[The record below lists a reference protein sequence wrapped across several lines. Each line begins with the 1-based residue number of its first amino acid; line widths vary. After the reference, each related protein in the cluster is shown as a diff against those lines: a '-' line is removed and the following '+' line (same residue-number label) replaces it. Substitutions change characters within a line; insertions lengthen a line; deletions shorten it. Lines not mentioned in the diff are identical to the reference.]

1 MLNAFGFAPMW
12 VRWIHSLISSTF
24 FSILINGIPSKP
36 FSPTRGI
43 RQGDPLS
50 PFLFVLMAE
59 GLGRLIKHAL
69 LSQHLKGLSIHNT
82 PAITHQQFVDD
93 NMLFGYPSVQEAA
106 SFKSILKVFSDASG
120 TSINKAKSQIFF
132 FHTSPIIQ
140 CDVARILGFSIASLP
155 SKYLGAPLID
165 SAIKHASW
173 RKLLEKPETRLSL
186 WTYRA
191 LNMASRL
198 TLIKVVLQAMPLYLF
213 SILAAPKWVLKRI
226 RDLQHNFLWGTN
238 GTNRKWALVKWSTA
252 YKPKAKG
259 GLGLRD
265 PSHSNEIMGARIWW
279 QWLTTPNKPWGVIWT
294 AKYANHRPSE
304 ELIRFTPMEKGSLMW
319 NAASEHYKLIQKHG
333 FWEIR
338 GGNKARF
345 WTDAWNQLPNLDSI
359 LNIQPSQDWEAQNKE
374 VVNQHWTQEIHQGYR
389 QWKPPDTR
397 MRTTNHQTKESL
409 ERELLHRRIRH
420 TEGNDLLRWGY
431 NPRGTFTTQEA
442 YKIQSHDNIPNDPIW
457 EKVWTSGIWPKVST
471 FL

>member
-1 MLNAFGFAPMW
+1 
-12 VRWIHSLISSTF
+12 
-24 FSILINGIPSKP
+24 
-36 FSPTRGI
+36 
-43 RQGDPLS
+43 
-50 PFLFVLMAE
+50 
-59 GLGRLIKHAL
+59 
-69 LSQHLKGLSIHNT
+69 
-82 PAITHQQFVDD
+82 
-93 NMLFGYPSVQEAA
+93 MLFGYPSVHEAA

-140 CDVARILGFSIASLP
+140 RVVAHILGFSIASLP
-155 SKYLGAPLID
+155 SKYLGTPLID

-173 RKLLEKPETRLSL
+173 RKLLEKLETRLSL

-198 TLIKVVLQAMPLYLF
+198 TLIKAVLQAMPLYLF

-226 RDLQHNFLWGTN
+226 RDLQRNFLWGTN
-238 GTNRKWALVKWSTA
+238 GTNRKWALVKWSTSC
-252 YKPKAKG
+252 KPKAKG

-265 PSHSNEIMGARIWW
+265 PSHNNEIMGARIWW
-279 QWLTTPNKPWGVIWT
+279 QWLTTPNKPWGVIRI

-304 ELIRFTPMEKGSLMW
+304 ELIRFTLMEKGSLMW
-319 NAASEHYKLIQKHG
+319 NAASEHHKLIQQHS

-389 QWKPPDTR
+389 HWKSPDTR
-397 MRTTNHQTKESL
+397 M
-409 ERELLHRRIRH
+409 
-420 TEGNDLLRWGY
+420 
-431 NPRGTFTTQEA
+431 
-442 YKIQSHDNIPNDPIW
+442 
-457 EKVWTSGIWPKVST
+457 
-471 FL
+471 